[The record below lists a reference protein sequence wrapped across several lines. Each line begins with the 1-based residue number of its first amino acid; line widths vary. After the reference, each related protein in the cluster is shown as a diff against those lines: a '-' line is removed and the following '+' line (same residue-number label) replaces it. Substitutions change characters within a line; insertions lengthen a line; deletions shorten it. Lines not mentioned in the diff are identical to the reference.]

1 MNAPSESS
9 PAPRRKRWAALA
21 LLALMFLLGIITGV
35 GGGAL
40 VLRHRLQ
47 QRAFSI
53 GKSPGAS
60 DLFIDRLEKEMSSGM
75 NLTSDEK
82 AVVKSEL
89 AVTRDQVHSIR
100 QRAVLDLRATTRET
114 LDRIKSKLPT
124 EKRESLEARARERL
138 GPWGLLPEK

>member
-47 QRAFSI
+47 QRAFSL
-53 GKSPGAS
+53 GKSPAAS

-75 NLTSDEK
+75 DLTIEEK
-82 AVVKSEL
+82 AVVKSEMS
-89 AVTRDQVHSIR
+89 VTRDQVHAIR
-100 QRAVLDLRATTRET
+100 QRAVIDLRTTTRDT
-114 LDRIKSKLPT
+114 LDRIKSKLPV
-124 EKRESLEARARERL
+124 EKRESMESKARERL
-138 GPWGLLPEK
+138 GPWGLLPEN

>member
-35 GGGAL
+35 SGGAL

-60 DLFIDRLEKEMSSGM
+60 DLFIDRLEKDMSSGM
-75 NLTSDEK
+75 NLTNDEK
-82 AVVKSEL
+82 AAVRSEL
-89 AVTRDQVHSIR
+89 AVTRDQVHAIR
-100 QRAVLDLRATTRET
+100 QRAVLDLRVTTRET
-114 LDRIKSKLPT
+114 LDRIKSKLPM
-124 EKRESLEARARERL
+124 EKRDSLEARARERL
-138 GPWGLLPEK
+138 GPWGLLPEN